1 MGKENIGN
9 QAFSSLTGGIEKAI
23 IEIIDLRKKKT
34 DGGKPPIGLPPMGGN
49 KKKASTGLFK
59 KSSKISAAATKALQL
74 TENKPGIVE
83 GTLEDVIE
91 DMQDEVVKTTA
102 PSVKSKKYVVKFN
115 PSQISFQGISGGRVE
130 KKDYQQKDEKVNFS
144 YGAMETRI
152 QMNFQLIFDDYERT
166 QAFMLEKFTDVEAG
180 IRTAVTSSK
189 NRTYS
194 VRPQVEGFIG
204 AIRNSETQKAIFYW
218 GKMQYK
224 GQITHVSAEYTMF
237 STDGNPIRAVVNIG
251 MLLVDNTIDFSYMG
265 QWQDA
270 YEEVFG
276 SSDKSDLGSK
286 LQNVG
291 NLLNINL

>member
-1 MGKENIGN
+1 MGIENIGK
-9 QAFSSLTGGIEKAI
+9 QALSSFTGGIEKAI
-23 IEIIDLRKKKT
+23 IEILDERPTKKNP
-34 DGGKPPIGLPPMGGN
+34 PPISEK
-49 KKKASTGLFK
+49 KKKASTGLFS
-59 KSSKISAAATKALQL
+59 KSTKLSEAVTKVTQSA
-74 TENKPGIVE
+74 ENKPSLE
-83 GTLEDVIE
+83 GTLK
-91 DMQDEVVKTTA
+91 EVMGNVQNEVAKTSA

-115 PSQISFQGISGGRVE
+115 PSQISFQGIGGGRVE
-130 KKDYQQKDEKVNFS
+130 KKGYQADDDGKDGNVKFS
-144 YGAMETRI
+144 YGSMETRI

-166 QAFMLEKFTDVEAG
+166 QAFMLEKFTDVAAD
-180 IRTAVTSSK
+180 IRTVATSSK

-204 AIRNSETQKAIFYW
+204 AIRTSETQNAIFHW

-224 GQITHVSAEYTMF
+224 GQITHVNAEYTMF

-251 MLLVDNTIDFSYMG
+251 MLLVDSTIDFSYMG

-276 SSDKSDLGSK
+276 NSDKSELGSK

-291 NLLNINL
+291 NLFNINL

>member
-9 QAFSSLTGGIEKAI
+9 QALSSLTGGIEKAI
-23 IEIIDLRKKKT
+23 IEIIDERGKTIDLPTMGANKKT
-34 DGGKPPIGLPPMGGN
+34 S
-49 KKKASTGLFK
+49 STGLFS
-59 KSSKISAAATKALQL
+59 KSAKISAAVSKVVNATALR
-74 TENKPGIVE
+74 PSVVE
-83 GTLEDVIE
+83 GTLTDDIKDV
-91 DMQDEVVKTTA
+91 QKEVEQTSA
-102 PSVKSKKYVVKFN
+102 PSVKSKKYIVKFN
-115 PSQISFQGISGGRVE
+115 PAQISFQGVGGGRVE
-130 KKDYQQKDEKVNFS
+130 KKGYQTEGEGKEGNVQFS
-144 YGAMETRI
+144 YGSMETRI

-180 IRTAVTSSK
+180 VRTAITSRK

-204 AIRNSETQKAIFYW
+204 AIRNSETQKAVFHW

-224 GQITHVSAEYTMF
+224 GQITHVNAEYTMF

-276 SSDKSDLGSK
+276 HSDKSDLGSK

-291 NLLNINL
+291 NLFNINL